1 MFKTHIRVHFFGMVP
16 LWVEVWK
23 EDTENA
29 SVMSHLA
36 IAEEGHLLRQEM
48 QANVKQVP

>member
-1 MFKTHIRVHFFGMVP
+1 MGRGLKR
-16 LWVEVWK
+16 K
-23 EDTENA
+23 DTENA
-29 SVMSHLA
+29 SAMSHLA